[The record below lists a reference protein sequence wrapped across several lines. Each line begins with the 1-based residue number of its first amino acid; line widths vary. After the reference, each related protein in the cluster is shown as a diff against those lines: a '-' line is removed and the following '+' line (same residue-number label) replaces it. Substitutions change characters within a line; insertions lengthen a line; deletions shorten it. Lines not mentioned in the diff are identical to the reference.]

1 LVTKEEM
8 RRKYRKTL
16 LYSTELNLSDH
27 VIILSNKM
35 DCHRGVKWNEM
46 RWIQSTIDPTQRDLR
61 GGR

>member
-16 LYSTELNLSDH
+16 LYSPKLNLSEH

-35 DCHRGVKWNEM
+35 DCHWGVKWNEM
-46 RWIQSTIDPTQRDLR
+46 RWIQSFIDPLR
-61 GGR
+61 GGK